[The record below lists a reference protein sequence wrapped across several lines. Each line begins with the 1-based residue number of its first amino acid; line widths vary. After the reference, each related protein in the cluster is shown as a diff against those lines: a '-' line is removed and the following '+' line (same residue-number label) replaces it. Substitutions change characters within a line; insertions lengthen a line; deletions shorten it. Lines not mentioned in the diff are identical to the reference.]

1 MGELDSS
8 LEDLVCPISIQS
20 KVINLGVV
28 KGDYNLIMVAMAMV
42 LHGMID
48 NFHSDNLAEICQ
60 RPGMKKLFFASFS
73 RCNHALTCLS
83 TSVVITTER

>member
-8 LEDLVCPISIQS
+8 LEDLICPISIQS

-48 NFHSDNLAEICQ
+48 NFHSNNRPNLLNLIFYNDLEGKNNFLP
-60 RPGMKKLFFASFS
+60 RF
-73 RCNHALTCLS
+73 H
-83 TSVVITTER
+83 VVTMP

>member
-48 NFHSDNLAEICQ
+48 NFYSDNLAEIC
-60 RPGMKKLFFASFS
+60 
-73 RCNHALTCLS
+73 
-83 TSVVITTER
+83 